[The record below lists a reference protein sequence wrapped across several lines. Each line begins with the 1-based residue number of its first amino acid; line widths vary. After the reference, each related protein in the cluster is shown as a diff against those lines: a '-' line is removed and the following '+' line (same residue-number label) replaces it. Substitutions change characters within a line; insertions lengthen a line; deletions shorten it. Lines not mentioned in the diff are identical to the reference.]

1 MIDNSSKKKLYDAIN
16 EKIKAG
22 DKFSNLAHIDY
33 LVGGI
38 KGGQPHRK
46 NNVGNVTTITDG
58 DLTIECDAFT
68 DTMGERNRRN
78 KSLIT
83 IKKANEIL
91 FCGSPAMLENL
102 LREYSAGD
110 PEHKKP

>member
-1 MIDNSSKKKLYDAIN
+1 MIDDSKEKLFKVIE

-22 DKFSNLAHIDY
+22 DKFNSLAHIDY
-33 LVGGI
+33 LVSGI

-46 NNVGNVTTITDG
+46 NNVGNVTIIADG
-58 DLTIECDAFT
+58 DLTIECDAFNE
-68 DTMGERNRRN
+68 TMGTRNRSK